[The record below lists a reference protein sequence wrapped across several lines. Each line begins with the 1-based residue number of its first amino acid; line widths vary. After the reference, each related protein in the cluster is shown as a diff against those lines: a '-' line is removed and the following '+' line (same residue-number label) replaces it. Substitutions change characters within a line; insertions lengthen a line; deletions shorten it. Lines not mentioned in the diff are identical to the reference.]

1 MIGIQERL
9 ENLLQYATFVIFVI
23 HRSFTFSG
31 AGAVMG
37 MNFPGAHFGNLYGFM
52 NIFSVWAG
60 FGPDIFFGLLG

>member
-1 MIGIQERL
+1 M
-9 ENLLQYATFVIFVI
+9 IFVI